1 MSGRV
6 WGLARPPPRLQL
18 NGKGRRRAAPNA
30 ATAQQGRNPRG
41 RFPCAGGPGA
51 ARARGRGQDRRS
63 SRRPARA
70 AFGRPGRRRGRGD
83 RPWPRLAGGKSPWR
97 QSKPTLF
104 SSGCLIFF
112 YLFVFA
118 SEVAYPL
125 AELGSCKERGCGP
138 CSSTL
143 GRAWPGRGAAPR
155 QGQVLEKKRETT
167 WGCRWFPLPLPGP
180 GARSEGVA
188 S

>member
-1 MSGRV
+1 MG
-6 WGLARPPPRLQL
+6 
-18 NGKGRRRAAPNA
+18 
-30 ATAQQGRNPRG
+30 
-41 RFPCAGGPGA
+41 
-51 ARARGRGQDRRS
+51 
-63 SRRPARA
+63 
-70 AFGRPGRRRGRGD
+70 
-83 RPWPRLAGGKSPWR
+83 
-97 QSKPTLF
+97 LF
-104 SSGCLIFF
+104 SSGCLIFS

-125 AELGSCKERGCGP
+125 AELGSCKERGYEP

-155 QGQVLEKKRETT
+155 QGRALEEKRETT

-180 GARSEGVA
+180 GARGEGVA